1 MWANERGNGKIF
13 MSGPDFLDTNV
24 LVYAYDTNHP
34 EKQRVA
40 RQLLKSGIAGKAV
53 ISTQVLAEFA
63 ATLLHKISI
72 PASADAVMK
81 GLDAMAP
88 IRLVT
93 PDAEADSPRRRG
105 SRVLWHSFLR
115 WHDCRGRPAR
125 RLRANLVGRLK
136 SGPGIFRRHH
146 NQSVPIINQL

>member
-1 MWANERGNGKIF
+1 
-13 MSGPDFLDTNV
+13 MSGPDFLDTKV
-24 LVYAYDTNHP
+24 LVYAYDENHP

-72 PASADAVMK
+72 PAKADAVMK

-88 IRLVT
+88 IRLVA
-93 PDAEADSPRRRG
+93 PDAELIRRAVEVRASYG
-105 SRVLWHSFLR
+105 IHFYDGMIV
-115 WHDCRGRPAR
+115 AAA
-125 RLRANLVGRLK
+125 LRAGCGRIWSEDLN
-136 SGPGIFRRHH
+136 PGQEYFGVTITNPF
-146 NQSVPIINQL
+146 Q